1 MELNAFYGKK
11 KIAVVN
17 IGNNNTAKAIAKAL
31 KENGFNN
38 VAELDGTRSYPNYF
52 GIAEIQPDY
61 TIAVEEGASCKVKP
75 YRVSGYGNRAGM
87 IENRDLTESQIAKE
101 CYRHHLK
108 MIGLNPYLLGAVV
121 IPFEEVKRIEWFYR
135 DKTPLLYLRLP
146 GTNVE
151 SESAAVCAAIQDYFA
166 G

>member
-108 MIGLNPYLLGAVV
+108 MIGLTPYLLGAEEV
-121 IPFEEVKRIEWFYR
+121 PFEEVKRIEWFYR

-146 GTNVE
+146 GANIE
-151 SESAAVCAAIQDYFA
+151 AEAAAVCAAIQDYFA

>member
-17 IGNNNTAKAIAKAL
+17 IGGNKIAKAIVKAL

-38 VAELDGTRSYPNYF
+38 VAELDGTKSYPNYF
-52 GIAEIQPDY
+52 GIAEYEPDY
-61 TIAVEEGASCKVKP
+61 TLAVEEGASCKVKP

-87 IENRDLTESQIAKE
+87 TESQIAKE
-101 CYRHHLK
+101 YYRHHLK
-108 MIGLNPYLLGAVV
+108 MIGLNPYLLGAAV
-121 IPFEEVKRIEWFYR
+121 IPFAEVKHIEWFYR

-146 GTNVE
+146 GTNAE
-151 SESAAVCAAIQDYFA
+151 SEAAAVCAAIQDYFA